1 MAERTVEVKTDDVS
15 GRDYYDGRDGER
27 VYLTPEDEARVA
39 TQPPPQAP
47 EMAIHLPGAEIDPED
62 VGRSAL
68 RGLTNVPVGL
78 AALADMASG
87 VDPYLSAPRDIY
99 NTLTGREYGT
109 PTRMAEAARGFFGDA
124 AAYDPKTGPGKGAM
138 WGTEGVASIL
148 SPGGGGWALA
158 RGAAKGIP
166 LAVSTIASTLGGNA
180 AIESAQALG
189 VESPL
194 AVGGL
199 ALGAAMVG
207 GGGAGK
213 LAGGLDAN
221 AAAAGRI
228 AESQIPPSVRP
239 GGRLRSRLQSV
250 GGDLPT
256 RPGDPGVRRQDIIKA
271 RERFS
276 GGLLGR
282 EVPAIELERA
292 RAAGDSV
299 LVDDLIHQQKL
310 FDVAVEQLGEAGAR
324 QAAGEVVPTTVG
336 VLGTSGDYGTGGF
349 RIANLEREFG
359 EVGGFQQR
367 LGSASDRAKKAADI
381 RLDARR
387 GAGFSDDAAAA
398 IDETLVARVRDA
410 RIPYQSTAAYKNAPP
425 IDGVALTAKV
435 EAAYGSLSAGKQ
447 LALDPFELSIV
458 KRAMEKQGRF
468 ISLRDVDEMAS
479 DLKSAQRAA
488 LSGAQPDGKLAHAI
502 GKIIDEVEDAID
514 GSIAKTV
521 GMDDAPQ
528 LMQARAAFK
537 KAINELD
544 PPTPGTVATPEAKAA
559 YAARAAL
566 RGKSGDSIIKSMM
579 SPQHKARSEDVI
591 NRVKSIV
598 GEGSEEW
605 ELIRSAAVR
614 HLEKNSSLLD
624 NSSGLTRR
632 LKTLRQVGNSEGRAY
647 RQILGD
653 NEYEEILDAMQ
664 LKRAATYS
672 SSGQMKQA
680 SQTGSGRI
688 REGIADS
695 VTGGGGSAGR
705 VAGLLKRVT
714 SSLPPSAAD
723 RLTAEAL
730 ADPQIA
736 HFLLSLTAEELA
748 SFVSSEGGINAMRAA
763 ARSAPGIGLRGRE

>member
-1 MAERTVEVKTDDVS
+1 M
-15 GRDYYDGRDGER
+15 GRMIPHTGESFPKEKGWTEP
-27 VYLTPEDEARVA
+27 VWE
-39 TQPPPQAP
+39 PQGSPRSP
-47 EMAIHLPGAEIDPED
+47 EMSIQGVDIDPED
-62 VGRSAL
+62 IGRSAL

-78 AALADMASG
+78 AALADLAVNADAPYFKPLGAAYNFAQGNELDAPTNMAGQMQS
-87 VDPYLSAPRDIY
+87 L
-99 NTLTGREYGT
+99 
-109 PTRMAEAARGFFGDA
+109 FGDHA
-124 AAYDPKTGPGKGAM
+124 TYVPKTGLGKGVS
-138 WGTEGVASIL
+138 WGTEGAGSVL
-148 SPGGGGWALA
+148 SPGGGGVALL
-158 RGAAKGIP
+158 RGAAKGFP
-166 LAVSTIASTLGGNA
+166 LAAGTVASTLGGNA
-180 AIESAQALG
+180 AIEGAQFMG
-189 VESPL
+189 VNNPW

-199 ALGAAMVG
+199 SLGAAIVG

-221 AAAAGRI
+221 AAAASRI
-228 AESQIPPSVRP
+228 AEAQLPPSVRP
-239 GGRLRSRLQSV
+239 GGPLRSRLQSV

-256 RPGDPGVRRQDIIKA
+256 RPGDPGVNPQDIVKA
-271 RERFS
+271 RERLA

-282 EVPAIELERA
+282 EVPAIEFERA
-292 RAAGDSV
+292 RAAGDDS
-299 LVDDLIHQQKL
+299 LLEALLHQQKL
-310 FDVAVEQLGEAGAR
+310 FDEAVEQLGEAGAR

-349 RIANLEREFG
+349 RIANLEKEFG

-387 GAGFSDDAAAA
+387 GAGVSDDAAAA

-410 RIPYQSTAAYKNAPP
+410 RIPYQSTAAYQNAPP
-425 IDGVALTAKV
+425 IDGIALRAKV

-458 KRAMEKQGRF
+458 ERAMEKQGRF
-468 ISLRDVDEMAS
+468 ISIQDVDEMAM
-479 DLKSAQRAA
+479 DLKAAQREA
-488 LSGAQPDGKLAHAI
+488 LSGAEPNGKLAHAL
-502 GKIIDEVEDAID
+502 GKIISEVEDAID

-528 LMQARAAFK
+528 LMEARAAFK

-544 PPTPGTVATPEAKAA
+544 PPKPGTVATPAAKAA

-566 RGKSGDSIIKSMM
+566 RGKNGDSIIKSMM

-591 NRVKSIV
+591 NRVKEIV

-614 HLEKNSSLLD
+614 HLEKNSSLID

-653 NEYEEILDAMQ
+653 NEYEEVLDAMQ

-680 SQTGSGRI
+680 SEPGSGRV

-695 VTGGGGSAGR
+695 VTGGGGNVGR
-705 VAGLLKRVT
+705 VAEVINKVT
-714 SSLPPSAAD
+714 SVLPPSAAD

-736 HFLLSLTAEELA
+736 HFLLSLTAEELE
-748 SFVSSEGGINAMRAA
+748 SFVTSEGGINAMRAA
-763 ARSAPGIGLRGRE
+763 ARSAPGIGRRGRE